1 MLNYGTLETVLFT
14 YLANRIYSSPG
25 KKTLTAFTV
34 RLLSLP
40 LPPYSEK
47 RKTVALLQDKK
58 RKTDASQFRH
68 SKKQVSKT
76 YANFFMGERARE
88 ILISNLRT
96 DPMMDGIRRD
106 RQERREFINA
116 ITNLMKNDHLMNS
129 ARKDEL
135 IQEAQSDI
143 EAFVADVL
151 IYAVGI
157 TTKQLSE
164 YEKTIQIKKEETDDR
179 VSENTEHIE
188 NHRTTTPHLPSP
200 NPWFFGRKDDLRLIH
215 KYLQEKGKVFVIYG
229 PGGIGKT
236 QIAKQYAWDYAA
248 EFDRIFWINANVK
261 PGQDIEKRILDQYEE
276 YLIESRAQT
285 PSEKKNV
292 ILHEFKQFIDT
303 EEKTLLVYDGF
314 NLQTNETAHLAAK
327 LLPIGCEN
335 TRIIITSR
343 AYRQLLDGKGSYI
356 DTFFDK
362 DKGAVD
368 FLVKRTHDKNS
379 EAARELLNNLDYY
392 PLAMEIAAERICS
405 NPSLNMGYFAAELR
419 DKPELL
425 EEESGIIT
433 DYPVTIYRMFKD
445 TIDHIK
451 VDRKNDVFSENIEGF
466 LTLCAFLLL
475 PDIEV
480 TVFDQ
485 LPEIVDAGKKIG
497 DLPKDIS
504 KTECLDLSQII
515 QLCQDKAS
523 IGKLIEIATDYG
535 LIIQRSRK
543 NFYLLKPLS
552 LLIRHYADPESK
564 YIATK
569 TVCLVLETLAEESD
583 GIEDK
588 IGLASYL
595 KDACRNRNRAISLSK
610 NAPRHPLSPE
620 QAICVAEL
628 AYHSLHCCCLEKYRT
643 EDLSKYHQMLLD
655 EVDQQSLMFPIYFYD
670 SYEQFG
676 FYGLSLFLHQLINA
690 IMAETGY
697 SEFLNAL
704 HIAQVGFEA
713 ILTAA
718 NNAGFDAFFEFYKGP
733 DNAANVIW
741 NEHYLI
747 KRRRYFAQLFDPFP
761 VISLAETALTAWMLY
776 GDGDESEIIARDE
789 QINRRK
795 QGRHP
800 VGIAACIKNME
811 PILIVYKEKEK
822 VIDEVYNDFMD
833 NIRAYQNK
841 DISLIPRRLYDSAI
855 KTFETEECNKSEE
868 IRKQYT
874 AVRQEKEKR
883 AAQAREKNGN

>member
-1 MLNYGTLETVLFT
+1 MERKERPQYPLESFQFIRDGGNIQYNVKELFKYYQYSDPLKNLSAERSRAFLICLCIKVLGINYKSDIVLV
-14 YLANRIYSSPG
+14 SW
-25 KKTLTAFTV
+25 
-34 RLLSLP
+34 RLLEGYDDS
-40 LPPYSEK
+40 SSI
-47 RKTVALLQDKK
+47 T
-58 RKTDASQFRH
+58 
-68 SKKQVSKT
+68 
-76 YANFFMGERARE
+76 
-88 ILISNLRT
+88 
-96 DPMMDGIRRD
+96 
-106 RQERREFINA
+106 ERREKYLRESGFRG
-116 ITNLMKNDHLMNS
+116 
-129 ARKDEL
+129 ARPRMDTPSYDEL
-135 IQEAQSDI
+135 SAVEQKTKADALRKKEDLYYEEIVKGIENENFERILGLAKKYYMTSEAVNSR
-143 EAFVADVL
+143 ARL
-151 IYAVGI
+151 PKPSYAVCSWKRLPPRNEWFTGREAI
-157 TTKQLSE
+157 LSE
-164 YEKTIQIKKEETDDR
+164 IEKGFNSSQ
-179 VSENTEHIE
+179 
-188 NHRTTTPHLPSP
+188 
-200 NPWFFGRKDDLRLIH
+200 
-215 KYLQEKGKVFVIYG
+215 YLQILHGMCG
-229 PGGIGKT
+229 MGKT
-236 QIAKQYAWDYAA
+236 QIAKEYAYTHKSKYAHIYWIDA
-248 EFDRIFWINANVK
+248 TSLSQIKDSYSEILSEFSVNLEPENKTDAGICGAFIK
-261 PGQDIEKRILDQYEE
+261 
-276 YLIESRAQT
+276 LIEGQ
-285 PSEKKNV
+285 PSWLIIFDHYNLSNPTE
-292 ILHEFKQFIDT
+292 IKQFRYLCIPKKSKCGHILITTRSRLALGKAKQIEINMLPEQDAVLF
-303 EEKTLLVYDGF
+303 LLQRTG
-314 NLQTNETAHLAAK
+314 TSNEVQARLLA
-327 LLPIGCEN
+327 
-335 TRIIITSR
+335 
-343 AYRQLLDGKGSYI
+343 RQL
-356 DTFFDK
+356 
-362 DKGAVD
+362 
-368 FLVKRTHDKNS
+368 
-379 EAARELLNNLDYY
+379 ECY
-392 PLAMEIAAERICS
+392 PLSLEIAAERICS
-405 NPSLNMGYFAAELR
+405 NPSLNMGNFAAELR

-451 VDRKNDVFSENIEGF
+451 VDRENDVFSENIEGF

-485 LPEIVDAGKKIG
+485 FPEIVDAGKKIG

-535 LIIQRSRK
+535 LIIQSSRK
-543 NFYLLKPLS
+543 IFYLLKPLS

-583 GIEDK
+583 DIKDK
-588 IGLASYL
+588 IELASYL
-595 KDACRNRNRAISLSK
+595 KDACHNRNSAVSLAK
-610 NAPRHPLSPE
+610 NTPGHPISPE
-620 QAICVAEL
+620 HAICVAEL
-628 AYHSLHCCCLEKYRT
+628 AYHSLHCRRLEQYRT

-883 AAQAREKNGN
+883 AAPAREKNGN